1 MKLDQFLK
9 WKGIALSGG
18 QAKQLINSGF
28 VSVNG
33 CVEIRRGRKLVPGDK
48 VEFGNNEF
56 ILQNSDPPR
65 P

>member
-18 QAKQLINSGF
+18 QAKQLINSG
-28 VSVNG
+28 VISVNG
-33 CVEIRRGRKLVPGDK
+33 EVENRRGRKLKPGDK
-48 VEFGNNEF
+48 VVFGNNEF
-56 ILQNSDPPR
+56 ILQTSDPPR